1 MAGCGVTI
9 VLDIVGLA
17 FTILS
22 PPVDAVVT
30 VQPVVLT
37 GHGQTAQAQ
46 TTQTG
51 ISISQQVAKSTLCL
65 NAVPFGMDFQA
76 VNVSSS
82 YAKHVS
88 FTVII
93 FCWRSNMIDRPVF
106 QSTNKRNLRF
116 T

>member
-1 MAGCGVTI
+1 MLCSIKTVAGCGVTI

-88 FTVII
+88 FTSYFVG
-93 FCWRSNMIDRPVF
+93 DRI
-106 QSTNKRNLRF
+106 
-116 T
+116 

>member
-37 GHGQTAQAQ
+37 GRGQTAQAKT

-51 ISISQQVAKSTLCL
+51 ISISQRVAKSTLCL
-65 NAVPFGMDFQA
+65 KTVQFGMDLQA
-76 VNVSSS
+76 VNGSSS
-82 YAKHVS
+82 YAKQVS
-88 FTVII
+88 FALC
-93 FCWRSNMIDRPVF
+93 FFADRI
-106 QSTNKRNLRF
+106 
-116 T
+116 

>member
-51 ISISQQVAKSTLCL
+51 IPASQTVMKSTLCL
-65 NAVPFGMDFQA
+65 QGMVLGMDSPA
-76 VNVSSS
+76 EDSSS

-88 FTVII
+88 FVIHLA
-93 FCWRSNMIDRPVF
+93 S
-106 QSTNKRNLRF
+106 LY
-116 T
+116 